1 MAAYTS
7 DIDNNAIPLT
17 KSTRPFALLTL
28 GTMPFMGFGAQAEM
42 QMYMG
47 EDEGDMNN
55 EQDNNTPGAIV
66 VETLQNIRT
75 VASMTIE
82 QQKVKQYAEALRLEM
97 PHPFRTNFIKGSTS
111 GLGQFVQMW
120 GIALMFWWGGW
131 LMFNHPRL
139 YGIRDFLISMFS
151 LLFSLSG
158 MGFAMQ
164 GATDRGKAK
173 AAAARVFEL
182 IDRKSQIDP
191 LSEEGRK
198 DVDA

>member
-1 MAAYTS
+1 
-7 DIDNNAIPLT
+7 
-17 KSTRPFALLTL
+17 
-28 GTMPFMGFGAQAEM
+28 MGFGAQAEM

-47 EDEGDMNN
+47 EDEGDIDK
-55 EQDNNTPGAIV
+55 EPDNNSPGAIV

-82 QQKVKQYAEALRLEM
+82 HQKVDQYDKALRLEM

-120 GIALMFWWGGW
+120 GVSLMFWWGGW
-131 LMFNHPRL
+131 LMFNHPTL
-139 YGIRDFLISMFS
+139 YGFRDFLISMFS

-158 MGFAMQ
+158 MGFSMQ

-173 AAAARVFEL
+173 AAAARVFDL

-198 DVDA
+198 DVED